1 MRQNI
6 FKFILMFGLLVLSL
20 PVNAEQFACSDY
32 EEMHNDISELI
43 NDLDRVEDIYDRKCT
58 KKLGW
63 IDID

>member
-1 MRQNI
+1 
-6 FKFILMFGLLVLSL
+6 MFGLLVLSL